1 MDVTVRLSSQ
11 PALPFAMIASITRIA
26 NKYKAQEIVDTA
38 SDRLANFLIPGHGHW
53 IDAVALS
60 WKERWK
66 VGQEQCGITLEPKD
80 AVEAVNLAHLIRKP
94 LMLPVAFYLC
104 CLMDPVQLR
113 NGVVRADGVVEKL
126 SDHDFARCMR
136 TIPALTAQC
145 HAIILR
151 SLDVRCSASPNV
163 CGTCHGRLGSM
174 LHRYIEAI
182 NIKQKPVPP
191 LSDLL
196 VRVDRRETPASVR
209 SWNVLCSSCEDSWLK
224 GLGVECVKTREC
236 LAKYFAIEGMDE
248 TDFQLEGIEFGF
260 ILKYPFRRNDEL
272 SECSVH

>member
-11 PALPFAMIASITRIA
+11 PALPFAMIASTTRIA

-38 SDRLANFLIPGHGHW
+38 SNRLANFLIPGHGHW

-136 TIPALTAQC
+136 TIPILAAQC
-145 HAIILR
+145 HATVLR
-151 SLDVRCSASPNV
+151 SLDVRYSTLPKVCS
-163 CGTCHGRLGSM
+163 TCQERLGGV
-174 LHRYIEAI
+174 LNRYIEAI
-182 NIKQKPVPP
+182 NTERKHVPP

-196 VRVDRRETPASVR
+196 VRADRRETPVSVWM
-209 SWNVLCSSCEDSWLK
+209 SKGLCSACDDSWLK
-224 GLGVECVKTREC
+224 GMGVGCVKTREC
-236 LAKYFAIEGMDE
+236 LAKCFAIEGMDE
-248 TDFQLEGIEFGF
+248 TDFRLEGIEFDF
-260 ILKYPFRRNDEL
+260 ILKHPF
-272 SECSVH
+272 